1 MAGSTFGG
9 TSRRTTRISTSL
21 LAKHRAE
28 FAEEL
33 ATITSAIGDIAEI
46 HQTASAQTRFKLGSV
61 YLAATS
67 FRSDT

>member
-1 MAGSTFGG
+1 VAGSTFGG

-33 ATITSAIGDIAEI
+33 ATITTAMGDIAEI
-46 HQTASAQTRFKLGSV
+46 HRDRW
-61 YLAATS
+61 
-67 FRSDT
+67 RSDAI